1 MSKYSKYSKKTD
13 IMEATWEYHSGIM
26 ITIVILI
33 ACMIFFCIGWIEENV
48 FGFSIMSFIDADKES
63 GTAIGRA
70 LIMGITGFLTIVVVM
85 AAYRLTIFH
94 ILKQAAIVRYCRLPL
109 TKEEIELGIQSRDF
123 DSMKSYLDYIER
135 QLRYSF
141 TCHLSLTEQEVV
153 DIITN
158 GNTVWPL
165 KDNEY
170 YALPEFLCDNLGT
183 QLEYVNKDGHKDI
196 LCLPDRAIL
205 MNNKLQAEKHGKIP
219 ETDTYWG
226 VYARN
231 YFAAL
236 SE

>member
-13 IMEATWEYHSGIM
+13 IMEATWKYHSGIM

-70 LIMGITGFLTIVVVM
+70 LIMGITGFLTIIAVM

-123 DSMKSYLDYIER
+123 DSMKSYLDYIEH

-141 TCHLSLTEQEVV
+141 VCHLALTEQEIV
-153 DIITN
+153 DIIAN

-170 YALPEFLCDNLGT
+170 YALPEFLCNDLGT
-183 QLEYVNKDGHKDI
+183 QLEYVNKDGYKDI
-196 LCLPDRAIL
+196 LYLPDRTML

-236 SE
+236 SK

>member
-26 ITIVILI
+26 TMIAILI
-33 ACMIFFCIGWIEENV
+33 TCMIFFCIGWVEETI
-48 FGFSIMSFIDADKES
+48 FGFSITSFIDAGEGS
-63 GTAIGRA
+63 GTTIGRA
-70 LIMGITGFLTIVVVM
+70 LIMGMTGFLTIVIVM
-85 AAYRLTIFH
+85 AVYHLTIFH

-109 TKEEIELGIQSRDF
+109 TKEEIELGVQSGDF

-141 TCHLSLTEQEVV
+141 TCHLPLSEQEVV
-153 DIITN
+153 DIIIN
-158 GNTVWPL
+158 GNAVWPL

-170 YALPEFLCDNLGT
+170 YALPEFLCDDLGT
-183 QLEYVNKDGHKDI
+183 QLEYVNKNGYKDI
-196 LCLPDRAIL
+196 LYLPDWTIL
-205 MNNKLQAEKHGKIP
+205 MNNKLRAEKHDKIP

-231 YFAAL
+231 YSRAF
-236 SE
+236 

>member
-1 MSKYSKYSKKTD
+1 MSKYSKYSKKTN
-13 IMEATWEYHSGIM
+13 IMKATWEYHSGIM
-26 ITIVILI
+26 TAIAILI
-33 ACMIFFCIGWIEENV
+33 TCMIFFCIGWIEENV
-48 FGFSIMSFIDADKES
+48 FGFSITSLINADEGS

-70 LIMGITGFLTIVVVM
+70 LIMGITGFLTIVIIM
-85 AAYRLTIFH
+85 AAYRLIIFH

-109 TKEEIELGIQSRDF
+109 TKEEIELGVQSRDF

-141 TCHLSLTEQEVV
+141 ACHLSLTEQEVV

-158 GNTVWPL
+158 GNAVWPL

-170 YALPEFLCDNLGT
+170 YALPEFLCNNLGI
-183 QLEYVNKDGHKDI
+183 QLEYGNKDGYKDI
-196 LCLPDRAIL
+196 LYLPDRAIL
-205 MNNKLQAEKHGKIP
+205 MNNKLRAEKHDKIP
-219 ETDTYWG
+219 KTDTYWG

-231 YFAAL
+231 YFASL